1 MTLRQQWTLV
11 LAVVGLLGVG
21 VWGATQLLR
30 DEIFP
35 VTIGT
40 RAPDF
45 AAATVMGDAPATRTL
60 ADYRGQV
67 VMLNVWATWCPPCQE
82 EMPSIEAVHRAF
94 APAGLRVVA
103 VSVDDAVGDE
113 TISEYV
119 RELGLSFEIWRDSA
133 RRIDKQLQ
141 VTGYP
146 ETFVIDREGVI
157 RKKWIG
163 PDDWNSPGNRA
174 LIAQLLGVSPS
185 LQPGD
190 TARRVEGAIS
200 PETP

>member
-1 MTLRQQWTLV
+1 MTVRQQWMIV
-11 LAVVGLLGVG
+11 GVVVAIFAVGLGG
-21 VWGATQLLR
+21 TSYALR
-30 DEIFP
+30 DELFHVDVGSKMP
-35 VTIGT
+35 EVTGFT
-40 RAPDF
+40 LGERQAKS
-45 AAATVMGDAPATRTL
+45 L

-67 VMLNVWATWCPPCQE
+67 VLLNVWATWCPPCQE